1 MPPTSTNWGG
11 VKEQQVRE
19 LVDDLDRLLGVDG
32 DFWSALREPRA
43 GLDTSDRLEELM
55 RDLLVDFFG
64 LEVQG
69 L

>member
-1 MPPTSTNWGG
+1 MAPAPTKRGA
-11 VKEQQVRE
+11 VKEQQIRE
-19 LVDDLDRLLGVDG
+19 LVADLDRLLGVDG
-32 DFWSALREPRA
+32 DFWSALRVQSS
-43 GLDTSDRLEELM
+43 GLDGAERLEELM